1 MHEDDA
7 LSVPDMSDL
16 DSIPPRMP
24 NAAPVEPIKATVEPT
39 EAPSESSKTQEDA
52 AHLQSASDDHGLF
65 DPVAKSTSWTPSASF
80 SRFLD
85 TNFSEKVVISKI
97 TCYAR

>member
-1 MHEDDA
+1 MA
-7 LSVPDMSDL
+7 DMSGL
-16 DSIPPRMP
+16 DSSAPRMH
-24 NAAPVEPIKATVEPT
+24 NAVPLQPIQAPVEPIEATGEPT

-85 TNFSEKVVISKI
+85 TNFSEKVVISKV